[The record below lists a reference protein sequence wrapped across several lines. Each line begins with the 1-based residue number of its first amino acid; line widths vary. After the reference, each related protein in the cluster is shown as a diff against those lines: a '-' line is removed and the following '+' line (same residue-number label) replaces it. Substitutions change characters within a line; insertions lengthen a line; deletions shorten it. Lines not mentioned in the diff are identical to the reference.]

1 MGVFNKK
8 TRFGQL
14 LQVLAVFIILT
25 VFLFLQ
31 RSGIRYETVA
41 FESPYLPTDLAVNM
55 KDAGDKKDCLL
66 IVSGSEPE
74 LGDNIIELEQV
85 LIDMRVG
92 YETYDLEEGR
102 FPDLYKYSTVMVAV
116 SNLESFDE
124 DIFTLSGWV
133 YDGGRAL
140 FPLTLQRERT
150 LDLVASKLG
159 ITEAGY
165 ENVRVDSIY
174 VEEGFMIGGGMTY
187 AVTDGY
193 DSALSVSLSEHVKI
207 HAYEGE
213 SGAPL
218 IWENRYGEGK
228 FVVDNF
234 GLCEKAYRGFFAAS
248 YSLLEDVSVYP
259 VINSSTF
266 YIDDFP
272 SPVPMGDG
280 EFIRRDYNMDIGGFY
295 SNIWWPDM
303 MQLAEK
309 YGMVYTA
316 VMIENYESQ
325 VTGVLPRNSD
335 QARYRY
341 FGNMLLRMGGE
352 LGYHGYNHQPLC
364 LEGYDYGQESGYKSW
379 ESMDV
384 MKNSIKELESFASE
398 LFPEE
403 VFSVYVP
410 PSNIL
415 SDEGRQILVSEFPDI
430 RTIASLY
437 FSGDGAYSQEYEVGA
452 DGMIESPRVISGCVI
467 DEYMQIAALSEL
479 NMHYVNS
486 HFLHPDDL
494 LDEDRGAAMGWENL
508 KMTFERYLSWLYTSA
523 PEIRDLNGSGIAGA
537 IERYCAL
544 SLWKEDTPEDFYL
557 TLDGFYDEAYLLVR
571 VNEGT
576 VGAVKG
582 GRLEHITGNLY
593 VLHARSP
600 EIEIERNR

>member
-102 FPDLYKYSTVMVAV
+102 FPDLYKYSAVMVAV

-303 MQLAEK
+303 MQLAEQ

-384 MKNSIKELESFASE
+384 MKNSIKELRSFASE

-415 SDEGRQILVSEFPDI
+415 SDEGRQMLVSEFPDI

-494 LDEDRGAAMGWENL
+494 LDEDRGAAIGWENL

-593 VLHARSP
+593 ILHARSP